1 MKLFSNKALYCL
13 CCFCLNCHCK
23 FQLWSAFVYL
33 PMEQLR
39 HYWTPLG
46 FDLRNPWEIAVL
58 SDAIGEYRHD
68 KVSQKSRKGKF
79 MLSDVM
85 SELKLDKTLLN
96 N

>member
-1 MKLFSNKALYCL
+1 M
-13 CCFCLNCHCK
+13 
-23 FQLWSAFVYL
+23 
-33 PMEQLR
+33 
-39 HYWTPLG
+39 
-46 FDLRNPWEIAVL
+46 L